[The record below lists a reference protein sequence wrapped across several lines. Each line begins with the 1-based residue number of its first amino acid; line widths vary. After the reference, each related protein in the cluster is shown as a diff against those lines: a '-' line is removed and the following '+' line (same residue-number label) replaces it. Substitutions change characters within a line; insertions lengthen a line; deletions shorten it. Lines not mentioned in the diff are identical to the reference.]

1 MADMT
6 RSQYQKVAN
15 TLLKEGQRLQTLK
28 EKWAEE
34 RHGEHELTPLQSNAV
49 FHSGIVLQNVI
60 EGIIETFNNAY
71 ANFNEEKFRQAVKV
85 VSNG

>member
-15 TLLKEGQRLQTLK
+15 ALLKEGQRLQTLK

-34 RHGEHELTPLQSNAV
+34 RHGEHELTPLQFSVV

-71 ANFNEEKFRQAVKV
+71 VNFNEEKFRQAVKV

>member
-15 TLLKEGQRLQTLK
+15 ALLKEGQRLQTLK

-34 RHGEHELTPLQSNAV
+34 RHGEHELTPLQQCSINA
-49 FHSGIVLQNVI
+49 SQIVLQNIREDLI
-60 EGIIETFNNAY
+60 ENFNTTY
-71 ANFNEEKFRQAVKV
+71 ANFNEEKFRQAIKV
-85 VSNG
+85 V